1 MAETFNLST
10 LKGYK
15 TGGTVHVVI
24 NNQIGFTTST
34 RDARSTF
41 FPTDVAK
48 MLPVPVFH
56 VNGDDPEAV
65 VFTMDLALRFRQT
78 FGRDVVVDIFCYR
91 KYGHNEGDDPSFT
104 HPLMYRI
111 IEGKKSPPTLYA
123 EKCREAGIFAKEQ
136 EEAMRLSFRAG
147 LKEAL
152 QASRAPIEHGARGG
166 EGAQCLELE
175 RTDPRAAGGPPAG
188 DCQGAHDV
196 ARPVSTSIPSS
207 SGSWRKRRRGWSATA
222 RWTGRSPNP
231 WPSGPCCC
239 RGCPFG

>member
-1 MAETFNLST
+1 MPPSPGQGVVAETFNLAK

-15 TGGTVHVVI
+15 TGGTLHIVI
-24 NNQIGFTTST
+24 NNQIGFTTSS

-65 VFTMDLALRFRQT
+65 VYAVDLALRFRQT

-111 IEGKKSPPTLYA
+111 IEKKKSPPDALRG
-123 EKCREAGIFAKEQ
+123 EVPGRGGHHRRSRRSRSAKE
-136 EEAMRLSFRAG
+136 FRA
-147 LKEAL
+147 
-152 QASRAPIEHGARGG
+152 RA
-166 EGAQCLELE
+166 EGRPC
-175 RTDPRAAGGPPAG
+175 RRPRVP
-188 DCQGAHDV
+188 
-196 ARPVSTSIPSS
+196 R
-207 SGSWRKRRRGWSATA
+207 
-222 RWTGRSPNP
+222 
-231 WPSGPCCC
+231 
-239 RGCPFG
+239 